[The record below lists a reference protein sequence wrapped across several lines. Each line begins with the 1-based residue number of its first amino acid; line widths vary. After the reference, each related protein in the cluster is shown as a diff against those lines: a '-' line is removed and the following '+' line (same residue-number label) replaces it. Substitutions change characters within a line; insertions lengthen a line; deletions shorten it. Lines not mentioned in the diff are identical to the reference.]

1 MKSTP
6 DRYYSAHLA
15 ALGTCRVEIGV
26 LDMLRDKMQLRAVNV
41 DEMSRYIGWLKY
53 QNTQG
58 FNIYVRPVWPHTMTL
73 VDDLTD
79 ESILMMQAEGFE
91 PSFIV
96 ETSPGNF
103 QAWLDNGVEM
113 DQRVATRVAR
123 LIALRFGAD
132 ANSADWRHLGRLAG
146 FTNRKPKYR
155 DTQGRFPYV
164 RVHSVDPPSGGYAAA
179 AEIRAEAENQL
190 AAELLEL
197 EQRRRAMAAAGAAA
211 SRDALPIARFW
222 RDGRYDGD
230 YTRADLAYA
239 IHALGRGLSEAAVRA
254 SIAGRDLSHKGSLKR
269 QDDYIERT
277 LAKARQFLD
286 S

>member
-26 LDMLRDKMQLRAVNV
+26 LDMVRDKMQLRAVNV

-103 QAWLDNGVEM
+103 QVWLDNGVEM

>member
-26 LDMLRDKMQLRAVNV
+26 LDMVRDKMQLRAVNV

>member
-1 MKSTP
+1 
-6 DRYYSAHLA
+6 
-15 ALGTCRVEIGV
+15 
-26 LDMLRDKMQLRAVNV
+26 
-41 DEMSRYIGWLKY
+41 
-53 QNTQG
+53 
-58 FNIYVRPVWPHTMTL
+58 
-73 VDDLTD
+73 
-79 ESILMMQAEGFE
+79 
-91 PSFIV
+91 
-96 ETSPGNF
+96 
-103 QAWLDNGVEM
+103 M

-123 LIALRFGAD
+123 LIALRFRAD

>member
-1 MKSTP
+1 
-6 DRYYSAHLA
+6 
-15 ALGTCRVEIGV
+15 
-26 LDMLRDKMQLRAVNV
+26 MLRDKMQLRAVNV

>member
-26 LDMLRDKMQLRAVNV
+26 LDMVRDKMQLRAVNV

-91 PSFIV
+91 PSFFV

>member
-26 LDMLRDKMQLRAVNV
+26 LDMVRDKMQLRAVNV

-179 AEIRAEAENQL
+179 AEIRAEAEHQL

>member
-1 MKSTP
+1 MKSTT

-26 LDMLRDKMQLRAVNV
+26 LDMVRDKMQLRDVAV

-58 FNIYVRPVWPHTMTL
+58 CNIYVRPVWPHVMTL
-73 VDDLTD
+73 VDDLAD
-79 ESILMMQAEGFE
+79 EAILTMQAEGFE

-123 LIALRFGAD
+123 LVALRFGAD

-155 DTQGRFPYV
+155 DAQGRFPYV
-164 RVHSVDPPSGGYAAA
+164 RVHPVDPPSGGYTASP
-179 AEIRAEAENQL
+179 EIRAEAERQL
-190 AAELLEL
+190 AAEQLEL

-239 IHALGRGLSEAAVRA
+239 IHALGRGLSEGAVRA
-254 SIAGRDLSHKGSLKR
+254 SIAGRDLSHKGPLKR

-277 LAKARQFLD
+277 LVKARRFLD